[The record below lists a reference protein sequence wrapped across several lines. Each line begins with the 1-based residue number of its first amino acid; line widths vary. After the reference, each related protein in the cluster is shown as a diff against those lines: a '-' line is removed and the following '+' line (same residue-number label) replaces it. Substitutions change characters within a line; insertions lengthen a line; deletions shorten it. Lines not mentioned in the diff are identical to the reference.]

1 MKNEMNKNGFA
12 IAERFKAIKM
22 PKIRRKKFDIWKT
35 ILYILIGCLLV
46 FTAFPM
52 VAMICRAFMPLEELF
67 IYPPRIIVRNPTLSN
82 FSELLTS
89 LNSST
94 VPFTRYVFN
103 SLWVTVVTV
112 FLSVV
117 ICSMGAYGL
126 VKHKPIGASAIFAVV
141 IAALSFSGH
150 VTKIPNY
157 MVVSSAGLINTYWA
171 LIVPSIA
178 VAYNFFLVKQ
188 FCEQL
193 PDSLLEA
200 ARIDGAKE
208 LRIFWTIAMPLLK
221 PAWSTLAVFSFVSNW
236 NDSFSPLV
244 YITSDAMKTLPL
256 ALQTMAGG
264 AGVVARQGTVGA
276 ATLLTTAPTII
287 VYTIMRGRV
296 MQTMTYSGIKS

>member
-1 MKNEMNKNGFA
+1 MSKEKVNMNLNGTA
-12 IAERFKAIKM
+12 NKA
-22 PKIRRKKFDIWKT
+22 PKFRKRKKIKPGKVV
-35 ILYILIGCLLV
+35 LYFLIGCLLV

-52 VAMICRAFMPLEELF
+52 VAMICRAFMPLEELY
-67 IYPPRIIVRNPTLSN
+67 IYPPRIFVHNPTFDN
-82 FSELLTS
+82 FVDLFTS

-94 VPFTRYVFN
+94 VPFTRYIFN

-112 FLSVV
+112 FSSVV
-117 ICSMGAYGL
+117 ICSMGAYGM
-126 VKHKPIGASAIFAVV
+126 VKHKPVGAATIFTIV
-141 IAALSFSGH
+141 IAALSFSNH

-157 MVVSSAGLINTYWA
+157 MVVSSLGLINSYAA

-208 LRIFWTIAMPLLK
+208 FRIFWTIAMPLLK

-264 AGVVARQGTVGA
+264 AGVVARSGTVGA
-276 ATLLTTAPTII
+276 ATLLTTAPTIL

>member
-1 MKNEMNKNGFA
+1 MSKEKKNKNLNGTG
-12 IAERFKAIKM
+12 IKV
-22 PKIRRKKFDIWKT
+22 PKFRRKRIKPGKIV
-35 ILYILIGCLLV
+35 LYILIGCLLV

-52 VAMICRAFMPLEELF
+52 VAMICRAFMPLEELY
-67 IYPPRIIVRNPTLSN
+67 IYPPRIFVHKPTLSN
-82 FSELLTS
+82 FRDLLTS

-94 VPFTRYVFN
+94 VPFARYVFN
-103 SLWVTVVTV
+103 SLWVTIVTV

-117 ICSMGAYGL
+117 VCSMGAYGL
-126 VKHKPIGASAIFAVV
+126 VKHKPVGAATIFAVV
-141 IAALSFSGH
+141 LAALSFSAH

-157 MVVSSAGLINTYWA
+157 MVVSGMGLINSYGA
-171 LIVPSIA
+171 LIIPSIA

-264 AGVVARQGTVGA
+264 AGVVARSGTVGA

>member
-1 MKNEMNKNGFA
+1 MSKDKSNKSLNGA
-12 IAERFKAIKM
+12 GQNRPKVRRRRFKFG
-22 PKIRRKKFDIWKT
+22 KF

-52 VAMICRAFMPLEELF
+52 VAMISRAFMPLEELF
-67 IYPPRIIVRNPTLSN
+67 IYPPRIFVHSPTLSN
-82 FSELLTS
+82 FGDLFTS

-103 SLWVTVVTV
+103 SLWVTIVTV

-117 ICSMGAYGL
+117 ICSMGAYGM
-126 VKHKPIGASAIFAVV
+126 VKHKPIGAAAIFTVV
-141 IAALSFSGH
+141 IAALSFSNH

-157 MVVSSAGLINTYWA
+157 MVVSNLGLINTYAA

-178 VAYNFFLVKQ
+178 TAYNFFLVKQ

-208 LRIFWTIAMPLLK
+208 FRIFWTIAMPLLK

-264 AGVVARQGTVGA
+264 AGVVARSGTVGA

-296 MQTMTYSGIKS
+296 METMTYSGIKS

>member
-1 MKNEMNKNGFA
+1 MSKVKNNTNLNGTKVKRS
-12 IAERFKAIKM
+12 RFRIK
-22 PKIRRKKFDIWKT
+22 KIRPSKI
-35 ILYILIGCLLV
+35 ILYILVGCLLV

-52 VAMICRAFMPLEELF
+52 VALICRAFMPLEELF
-67 IYPPRIIVRNPTLSN
+67 IYPPRIFVRHPTFGN
-82 FSELLTS
+82 FKDLLTS

-103 SLWVTVVTV
+103 SLWVTIVSVFTSIVV
-112 FLSVV
+112 
-117 ICSMGAYGL
+117 CSMGAYGL
-126 VKHKPIGASAIFAVV
+126 VKHKPFGASAIFTVV
-141 IAALSFSGH
+141 VAALGFSAH

-157 MVVSSAGLINTYWA
+157 MVVSGLGLINTYAA
-171 LIVPSIA
+171 LIVPA
-178 VAYNFFLVKQ
+178 MATAYNFFLVKQ

-208 LRIFWTIAMPLLK
+208 FRIFWKIAMPLLK

-244 YITSDAMKTLPL
+244 YITKDAMKTLPL

-264 AGVVARQGTVGA
+264 AGVVARSGTVGA

-287 VYTIMRGRV
+287 VYTVMRGRV
-296 MQTMTYSGIKS
+296 METMTYSGIKS